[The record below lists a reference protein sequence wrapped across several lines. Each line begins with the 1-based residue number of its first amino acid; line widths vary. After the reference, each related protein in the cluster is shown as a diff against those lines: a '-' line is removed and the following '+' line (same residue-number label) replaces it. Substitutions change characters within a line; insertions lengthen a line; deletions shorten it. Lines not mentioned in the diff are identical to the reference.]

1 MRTITLELLRHGPA
15 HNQLLSPLTPYLALC
30 ENHGAVTLHVPFEHN
45 QFLFRLSALDYKHNN
60 EARTFQLNDTARV
73 LGEFLALIPGLTAE
87 SSKEGATKEQLTH
100 LRLILSASELAL
112 LPFEM
117 AVSPNGFPGA
127 GQHLLLQPQ
136 LPLCLTR
143 EIRRVG
149 NEQLHWPKKNKILFV
164 AASPQG
170 VGAIPLESHL
180 LTLRRAVDPWMKHFD
195 KDDHEMRQKHVDEHL
210 VFLPEAS
217 VEAIEEKCASG
228 QFSHVHILAHGVEQK
243 ENFDTRFFLALHNAS
258 NPQQTD
264 YISGP
269 RLAAALR
276 ASNRVDGKGLAKPM
290 VVTLASCNSG
300 GIGSVAGA
308 GASIAHALHESG
320 IPIVVASQFP
330 LSFKGSVK
338 LVECLYEGLL
348 SGKDPR
354 WLLYDLRRRL
364 FSQFPDTHDWAS
376 LTAYVSLPADFD
388 HQLPD
393 IQIDR
398 ARLSIEAAMNH
409 ADEVSRTSSDK
420 IVTKPNVSVAAQIEV
435 FREAMKKIVDA
446 KKKLEKMLAG
456 YPDKSS
462 EINGLLASV
471 EKRQAEILF
480 CKNKI
485 KQPSPTKEKDGTKQ
499 FESTSGDKID
509 PELADSLQ
517 LLCSSRFHYW
527 NAFQSDRSK
536 SWALVQYLSLSL
548 VIYNSNLFE
557 SGDFEINKWINN
569 RPERKPEALWSLAR
583 LISEY
588 DLHSDIRLHKI
599 WAHANLLELYLLSF
613 LLQPQEQQVPA
624 ETEGAPNP
632 SDKPE
637 EKGAKYQ
644 FNIPGKEEARRC
656 AMEHAYSL
664 METSG
669 RDSMSV
675 YTTRRQIR
683 RYLEWFNLIANAE
696 GNRLSQADFHNL
708 AEDIFHVFP
717 KEVEDKFK

>member
-30 ENHGAVTLHVPFEHN
+30 QNHGANTLHVPFEHN
-45 QFLFRLSALDYKHNN
+45 QFLFRLNALDYKHNE
-60 EARTFQLNDTARV
+60 EARTFQLKDTARV
-73 LGEFLALIPGLTAE
+73 LGEFLAQIPGLTAE
-87 SSKEGATKEQLTH
+87 SSKEEATKEQLTH

-117 AVSPNGFPGA
+117 AISPNGFPGA

-136 LPLCLTR
+136 LPICLTR

-149 NEQLHWPKKNKILFV
+149 ENLFWPEKHRILFV
-164 AASPQG
+164 AASPPG
-170 VGAIPLESHL
+170 VDAIPLESHL
-180 LTLRRAVDPWMKHFD
+180 LTLRRAVEPWMKYFEH
-195 KDDHEMRQKHVDEHL
+195 DDNDLRQKHVEEHL

-217 VEAIEEKCASG
+217 VEAIEDKCASG
-228 QFSHVHILAHGVEQK
+228 EFSHVHILAHGVEQK
-243 ENFDTRFFLALHNAS
+243 ENFDTRFFLALHNSS

-264 YISGP
+264 FISGP

-300 GIGSVAGA
+300 GVGSVAGA

-330 LSFKGSVK
+330 LSFKGSVR

-376 LTAYVSLPADFD
+376 LIAYVSLPTDFNQ
-388 HQLPD
+388 QLPST
-393 IQIDR
+393 QIDR

-420 IVTKPNVSVAAQIEV
+420 IETKSNVSVAAKIEV

-446 KKKLEKMLAG
+446 KKKLEKMLDG
-456 YPDKSS
+456 YPNKSS

-485 KQPSPTKEKDGTKQ
+485 KQPSPAEEKDSTKQ
-499 FESTSGDKID
+499 FENTSGDTLD
-509 PELADSLQ
+509 PELAESLQ
-517 LLCSSRFHYW
+517 LLCSSRSHYW
-527 NAFQSDRSK
+527 DAFQSDRSK
-536 SWALVQYLSLSL
+536 SWAVVQYLSLTL
-548 VIYNSNLFE
+548 VICNSELFKKIDLGLNE
-557 SGDFEINKWINN
+557 LAIS

-588 DLHSDIRLHKI
+588 DLHCGVRQHKI

-613 LLQPQEQQVPA
+613 LLKSEGQKIKA
-624 ETEGAPNP
+624 ETEGTP
-632 SDKPE
+632 SPMDK
-637 EKGAKYQ
+637 KDDLGAKNQ
-644 FNIPGKEEARRC
+644 FNIPGNEEARRC
-656 AMEHAYSL
+656 AIEHAYSL
-664 METSG
+664 VEISG
-669 RDSMSV
+669 RDSISV

-683 RYLEWFNLIANAE
+683 RYLEWFNFVANAE
-696 GNRLSQADFHNL
+696 GKPLEAKGFKNL
-708 AEDIFHVFP
+708 AEDIFNLFP